1 MTEGGECGDEGR
13 GRVLGGW
20 WISLWARHLT
30 FYLPEFF
37 FGRLGDL
44 TLVPFLRD
52 HHYKDSAH
60 DSTVPF
66 PVFATAR
73 HVHRFFLFVVSVC
86 SVAGCRHLG
95 QAEDVAVAM
104 PLRLVNLNPFF
115 VPYGVPVS
123 FGTRTLPPGSSELTV
138 AVDTASY
145 LSTAA
150 SGSERLLLDGETYRT
165 SLTLRR
171 GFSPVGNI
179 SWNCLPSGTM
189 AGCLMALSRIGMIS
203 SAFLRATG
211 TGLRVI
217 ALPSPTRTAPAPESI
232 CAGTS
237 LRCLI
242 WCSASGIP
250 CRIGWLRMTGD
261 GPEPP

>member
-1 MTEGGECGDEGR
+1 MITRFRFPC
-13 GRVLGGW
+13 LP
-20 WISLWARHLT
+20 RHGT
-30 FYLPEFF
+30 CTGFF
-37 FGRLGDL
+37 CLLFLC
-44 TLVPFLRD
+44 VPWP
-52 HHYKDSAH
+52 AA
-60 DSTVPF
+60 
-66 PVFATAR
+66 AT
-73 HVHRFFLFVVSVC
+73 S
-86 SVAGCRHLG
+86 G

-150 SGSERLLLDGETYRT
+150 SGSERLLLDGEDLPHQSHVAPRVPVPLGIFPGIVCRRAPWRVVDGFIENWHDFFGLPQGDRDRT
-165 SLTLRR
+165 PRDR
-171 GFSPVGNI
+171 F
-179 SWNCLPSGTM
+179 
-189 AGCLMALSRIGMIS
+189 A
-203 SAFLRATG
+203 
-211 TGLRVI
+211 
-217 ALPSPTRTAPAPESI
+217 SPTRTAPAPESI

-250 CRIGWLRMTGD
+250 CRIGWLRMTVGN
-261 GPEPP
+261 PEPP